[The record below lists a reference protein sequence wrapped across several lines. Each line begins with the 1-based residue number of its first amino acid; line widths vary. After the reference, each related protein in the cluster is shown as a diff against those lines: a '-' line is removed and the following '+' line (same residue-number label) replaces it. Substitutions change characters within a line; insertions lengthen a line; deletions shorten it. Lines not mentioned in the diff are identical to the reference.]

1 MAIVPTPGNGK
12 LDWFT
17 IAVQDDLIEAS
28 KNGLKTEWVARYC
41 GVSPNALV
49 RILDLGARRDAV
61 EPFRSF
67 FRRWIRQ
74 RTLLMKDMHDRWVET
89 NDSLAYTLLKE
100 LWPQVYG
107 KDAKPDHDPFERAV
121 STEEEMA
128 QLEAIIAN
136 PWAYGDDIGE
146 LFRKHGRLRA
156 DGT

>member
-1 MAIVPTPGNGK
+1 MGAIVQGAK

-17 IAVQDDLIEAS
+17 AELQDDLLEAARH
-28 KNGLKTEWVARYC
+28 GLKTEWVARYC
-41 GVSPNALV
+41 DVAPHALTG
-49 RILDLGARRDAV
+49 ILDMGARRDAV
-61 EPFRSF
+61 DPFRSF
-67 FRRWIRQ
+67 FRRWMRQ
-74 RTLLMKDMHDRWVET
+74 RTTLMKDLHERWVLS
-89 NDSLAYTLLKE
+89 NDSLAYSLLKE

-121 STEEEMA
+121 TTQEEMA
-128 QLEAIIAN
+128 QLEAIIVN